1 MKSGSFPEN
10 DAHEEAGDP
19 VWQLLGR
26 APRPEPDGWFTA
38 RTLARCRN
46 SVGGPEAAAESGR
59 GLWRWALGMTLGVG
73 LATLMITRISTE
85 QMQDAQQKNVQEAFD
100 IVASMDAD
108 ADGDNANSTPPASW
122 QDSSL

>member
-1 MKSGSFPEN
+1 MKSGSFPGN
-10 DAHEEAGDP
+10 DARDEACDP

-46 SVGGPEAAAESGR
+46 SVGGAEAVAKSGR
-59 GLWRWALGMTLGVG
+59 GVWRWALGMTLGLC
-73 LATLMITRISTE
+73 LATLMITQISTE
-85 QMQDAQQKNVQEAFD
+85 QVQDARQKNVQEAFD

-108 ADGDNANSTPPASW
+108 ADSDNAASPPPSW